1 MATSFRQD
9 SLSSVKT
16 DPSFGQLYPAERAL
30 VRAMVLAR
38 RPRIA
43 LEVGTWKGGGSTFQ
57 IASALA
63 ELGAGELHTCEPD
76 EALNAIAARQ
86 YAEADFV
93 HVHREYSQTLIARLI
108 ADGDVPDFLFFDGP
122 DDPRIALDD
131 LRALESHLTPGTVF
145 MMHDWDDIKAS
156 AVRPYIEQSARW
168 QIVSA
173 LSSARMQRV
182 TTPHPELRVRLS
194 RRAKT
199 VGIVA
204 AVRLT

>member
-1 MATSFRQD
+1 MATSLRHD

-76 EALNAIAARQ
+76 ETLNTIASGQ
-86 YAEADFV
+86 YADADFV
-93 HVHREYSQTLIARLI
+93 HVHRAYSQTLIAQLI
-108 ADGDVPDFLFFDGP
+108 SDGDVPDFLFFDGP
-122 DDPRIALDD
+122 DDPTIALND
-131 LRALESHLTPGTVF
+131 LIALEPHLTPGTVF

-156 AVRPYIEQSARW
+156 AVRPYLERSAQW
-168 QIVSA
+168 QIVTA
-173 LSSARMQRV
+173 LSSARVQR
-182 TTPHPELRVRLS
+182 TTVPHRELRLRLA

-199 VGIVA
+199 VGIVV
-204 AVRLT
+204 AVRLA